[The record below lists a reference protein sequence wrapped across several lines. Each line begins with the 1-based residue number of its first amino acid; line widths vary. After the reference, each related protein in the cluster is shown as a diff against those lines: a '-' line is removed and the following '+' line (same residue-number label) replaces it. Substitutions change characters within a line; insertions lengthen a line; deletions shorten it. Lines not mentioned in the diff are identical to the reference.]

1 MVHDDKI
8 SIWILIERAVI
19 YAAFFGLKKKMFPK
33 MIFDIGRST
42 NVGKS
47 ALFWRKLVE

>member
-1 MVHDDKI
+1 
-8 SIWILIERAVI
+8 
-19 YAAFFGLKKKMFPK
+19 

-47 ALFWRKLVE
+47 ALFWRKLVGVGVGVGPIVAVLGGLIVERVLK